1 MGEDG
6 RSSDDIVMNGKSG
19 RNRRVCSAILASL
32 LLTYCATNPYTDR
45 GQFFLTSPEY
55 EMQLGAQ
62 AYQEVLNDPKNR
74 ISKEPREVE
83 PVRRVAERIIAAAK
97 QSKYQELAQQF
108 DWSVTVIKDDKT
120 LNAFALPGGKIAVY
134 TGIFP
139 AAKDEAGLAA
149 IMGHEVVHAL
159 ARHGGERMSQ
169 GIVAQLLLAGAQ
181 VAGSSPEVMQALGL
195 GAQVGV
201 ILPFGRQHE
210 SEADYI
216 GLLLAARAGYDPRAA
231 VEVWQRME
239 KLGGQQPPEF
249 LSTHPSHGTRIADL
263 QAAMPEAL
271 GIYQGA
277 SKAPTGDLPP
287 IGR

>member
-1 MGEDG
+1 MT
-6 RSSDDIVMNGKSG
+6 RKAIRSG
-19 RNRRVCSAILASL
+19 RIGSIIVASL
-32 LLTYCATNPYTDR
+32 LLAHCATNPYTER
-45 GQFFLTSPEY
+45 GQFLLTSPEY
-55 EMQLGAQ
+55 EMDLGAQ
-62 AYQEVLNDPKNR
+62 AYQEVLKDPKIR
-74 ISKEPREVE
+74 ISNDPREVE

-97 QSKYQELAQQF
+97 QSKYKDLAQQF

-120 LNAFALPGGKIAVY
+120 LNAFALPGGKIAFY

-149 IMGHEVVHAL
+149 IMGHEVIHAL

-169 GIVAQLLLAGAQ
+169 GIVAQLILTGAQ

-216 GLLLAARAGYDPRAA
+216 GLLLAAQAGYDPRAA

-271 GIYQGA
+271 RLYHNA
-277 SKAPTGDLPP
+277 PKAPIGELPP
-287 IGR
+287 IGK

>member
-1 MGEDG
+1 MRRIVG
-6 RSSDDIVMNGKSG
+6 RTGWLCPV
-19 RNRRVCSAILASL
+19 VLACTL
-32 LLTYCATNPYTDR
+32 IAGCATNPYTER
-45 GQFFLTSPEY
+45 GQLLLTSAGY

-62 AYQEVLNDPKNR
+62 AYQEVLKDPKNR
-74 ISKEPREVE
+74 ISKDPREVD
-83 PVRRVAERIIAAAK
+83 PVLRVAERIIAAAK
-97 QSKYQELAQQF
+97 QSKYKELAQQF

-139 AAKDEAGLAA
+139 AAKNEAGLAA

-169 GIVAQLLLAGAQ
+169 GIVAQLILTGAQ

-216 GLLLAARAGYDPRAA
+216 GLLLAAQAGYDPRAA

-239 KLGGQQPPEF
+239 KLGGEQPPEF

-271 GIYQGA
+271 RTYENA
-277 SKAPTGDLPP
+277 TKAPTGELPA
-287 IGR
+287 IGK

>member
-1 MGEDG
+1 MIPHIIA
-6 RSSDDIVMNGKSG
+6 RSG
-19 RNRRVCSAILASL
+19 RICSAVFAFL
-32 LLTYCATNPYTDR
+32 LLACCATNPYTDR
-45 GQFFLTSPEY
+45 GQFLLTSPGY
-55 EMQLGAQ
+55 EMELGAQ
-62 AYQEVLNDPKNR
+62 AYQEVLKDPKNR
-74 ISKEPREVE
+74 VSKDPREVD
-83 PVRRVAERIIAAAK
+83 PVMRVAERIIAAAK
-97 QSKYQELAQQF
+97 QSQYKELAQQF

-120 LNAFALPGGKIAVY
+120 LNAFALPGGKIAFY

-169 GIVAQLLLAGAQ
+169 GIVAQLLLTGAS

-201 ILPFGRQHE
+201 ILPFGRRHE

-216 GLLLAARAGYDPRAA
+216 GLLLAAQAGYDPRAA

-271 GIYQGA
+271 RVYQTVP
-277 SKAPTGDLPP
+277 KAPTGELPP
-287 IGR
+287 VGK

>member
-1 MGEDG
+1 MH
-6 RSSDDIVMNGKSG
+6 RITGKSKG
-19 RNRRVCSAILASL
+19 VRSVVLACAL
-32 LLTYCATNPYTDR
+32 LAGCATNPYTDR
-45 GQFFLTSPEY
+45 GQFFLTSAEY

-62 AYQEVLNDPKNR
+62 AFQEVLNDPKNR
-74 ISKEPREVE
+74 ISKDPREVE

-97 QSKYQELAQQF
+97 QSKYKELAQQF
-108 DWSVTVIKDDKT
+108 DWTVTVIKDDKT

-169 GIVAQLLLAGAQ
+169 GIVAQLILTGAQ

-195 GAQVGV
+195 GTQVGV
-201 ILPFGRQHE
+201 ILPFGRRHE

-216 GLLLAARAGYDPRAA
+216 GLLLAAQAGYDPRAA

-239 KLGGQQPPEF
+239 KLGGDQPPEF
-249 LSTHPSHGTRIADL
+249 LSTHPGHGTRIADL

-271 GIYQGA
+271 AIYQNA
-277 SKAPTGDLPP
+277 PKAPTGDLPP
-287 IGR
+287 VGR

>member
-1 MGEDG
+1 MDRTSAGNG
-6 RSSDDIVMNGKSG
+6 RI
-19 RNRRVCSAILASL
+19 CSVILASL
-32 LLTYCATNPYTDR
+32 LLTACATNPYTER
-45 GQFFLTSPEY
+45 GQFFLTTPAY

-62 AYQEVLNDPKNR
+62 AYQEVLKDPKNR
-74 ISKEPREVE
+74 ISKDPHEVE

-97 QSKYQELAQQF
+97 QSKYKELAQQF
-108 DWSVTVIKDDKT
+108 DWSVTVIKNDKT

-169 GIVAQLLLAGAQ
+169 GIVAQLILTGAQ
-181 VAGSSPEVMQALGL
+181 IAGSSPEVMQALGL

-216 GLLLAARAGYDPRAA
+216 GLLLAAQAGYDPRAA

-271 GIYQGA
+271 GIYQSA
-277 SKAPTGDLPP
+277 SKAPNHDLPP
-287 IGR
+287 VGR